1 MSRPRGLLAL
11 ALLAASVD
19 AAHLAAP
26 RCSSSQQQQTLL
38 RLRGGADAAAV
49 TSVRPWLLLLRRLLF
64 PGNPARERAP
74 YVPPPAAPPPAAKAA
89 ASGADAP
96 FNRAG
101 SGRRRAGGKA
111 VAGKV
116 TAINSKK
123 DFDAL
128 LASTRSKQL
137 VVVDFFATW
146 CGPCQ
151 QIAPK
156 YEAMAAALPQAK
168 FVKVDV
174 DQAKDLSQ
182 QYGVQSMPT
191 FKLFRGGQVVDEM
204 KGADENALKEKIEAL
219 AGKADRWAAVGAGK
233 KL

>member
-1 MSRPRGLLAL
+1 
-11 ALLAASVD
+11 
-19 AAHLAAP
+19 
-26 RCSSSQQQQTLL
+26 
-38 RLRGGADAAAV
+38 
-49 TSVRPWLLLLRRLLF
+49 
-64 PGNPARERAP
+64 
-74 YVPPPAAPPPAAKAA
+74 VPPPAAPPPAAKAA